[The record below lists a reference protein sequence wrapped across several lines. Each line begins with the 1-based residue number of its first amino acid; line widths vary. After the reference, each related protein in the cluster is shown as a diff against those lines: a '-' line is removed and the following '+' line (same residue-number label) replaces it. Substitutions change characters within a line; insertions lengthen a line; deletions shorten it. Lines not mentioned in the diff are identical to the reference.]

1 MQIKTI
7 AEKDSVQFDRE
18 INEALAEGFFL
29 IKRGPTQL
37 TANDFVFY
45 AELVKYD
52 DQSPVDPCGAHPVEY
67 QGCKQCT
74 CDGKCERDL
83 EEGETEI
90 KEVDFDQVVAVMQF
104 IQWCCEEADE
114 CSDCPLHPMCG
125 GFLPINWEFEEE

>member
-7 AEKDSVQFDRE
+7 AEKDSVQFDRAL
-18 INEALAEGFFL
+18 NEALAEGFFL

-37 TANDFVFY
+37 TANDFIFY

-67 QGCKQCT
+67 HGCKQCT

-83 EEGETEI
+83 EDGEIEI
-90 KEVDFDQVVAVMQF
+90 KEIDFDQVVAVMQF
-104 IQWCCEEADE
+104 IKWCCEETDD
-114 CSDCPLHPMCG
+114 CSDCPLYPMCG
-125 GFLPINWEFEEE
+125 GFLPINWELEEE